1 MKSYLRSEITLEVP
15 FHDVDSMGIVWHGHY
30 VKYLEIA
37 RTALIRSIGLDIP
50 QMEAVGSVWP
60 IVSCEMKYVRPLRYG
75 QSFRVRVDLLEHQNR
90 IKMGYLLTDAASG
103 EVLNRATTVQVAVKA
118 DTGELIFET
127 PSGLF
132 DHLELQDLP

>member
-1 MKSYLRSEITLEVP
+1 MKSFLRSEITLDVP
-15 FHDVDSMGIVWHGHY
+15 FHDVESMGIVWHGHY

-50 QMEAVGSVWP
+50 QMEAMGCVWP

-75 QSFRVRVDLLEHQNR
+75 QRFKVRVDLLEHQNR
-90 IKMGYLLTDAASG
+90 IKMAYLLTDEASG
-103 EVLNRATTVQVAVKA
+103 EILNRALTVQVAVKSGS
-118 DTGELIFET
+118 GELLFET

-132 DHLELQDLP
+132 DHLEAQERP

>member
-1 MKSYLRSEITLEVP
+1 MKSYLRAEITLEVP

-37 RTALIRSIGLDIP
+37 RTALIRSVNLDVP
-50 QMEAVGSVWP
+50 QMEATGHMWP

-75 QSFRVRVDLLEHQNR
+75 QSFRVQVDLLEHQNR
-90 IKMGYLLTDAASG
+90 IKMAYLITDAANG
-103 EVLNRATTVQVAVKA
+103 EVLNRATTIQVAIKA

-127 PSGLF
+127 PAGLF
-132 DHLELQDLP
+132 DHLEAQELS